1 MVLARWA
8 ALLGAALLPGL
19 ALATDVTLWGLNLG
33 PDSKGSQAVIR
44 EFEKRNPGVR
54 VRAMNMGAGGM
65 NPQKLMTSIVGNVAP
80 DAVIQDRF
88 SVSDWAS
95 RGAFRSLSELI
106 ERDKATDPR
115 CPRPEQ
121 YYPAA
126 WNEGIYEGQIYAIP
140 VAADDRILYI
150 NRAMF
155 RRKGDELRKA
165 GLDPEGTPR
174 TWSEVLA
181 YSKVLTE
188 KNKDG
193 TLAKAG
199 FLPNFGNCWL
209 YMYAFQMN
217 ANFLSP
223 DGKKCTLY
231 TPQAEKA
238 IEFMIEGYEVAGGY
252 ENAKAFESG
261 FQQKANDAFIIGK
274 VAMKIDGDW
283 ILKDL
288 ARYAPQLEVDSAP
301 APVPD
306 DRFYKRGEFKDED
319 ETFVTWFGGFSY
331 AIPKGA
337 RNPDLA
343 WEYIKFA
350 TSTEGRMLEYKV
362 QADWERL
369 RGRIFIPPMSAQL
382 ETNRQAL
389 EMYEPPIESYAKARA
404 MHVKMAEF
412 GRGRPPTFVAQV
424 LWNEHVRAMELA
436 LYKKMSPKDALM
448 AGQAV
453 VQRELDAFFSKDDY
467 PVVDANI
474 AVWIT
479 LGVVTLTFAWFFWKF
494 RKLNLGR
501 LNRSEAKW
509 AYIFLLPWIAG
520 FVLFTIGPMI
530 ASFIFSF
537 MQYDVLNEAHWVGFK
552 NYQDL
557 VGIDQPTMVK
567 AFSNSLYMAA
577 VGVPLGILTGL
588 SVALLLNA
596 AVRGM
601 RAYRAAFYLPAIVPG
616 VASGVLWTWV
626 LSADPNKGLI
636 NGFWKQT
643 ITSWL
648 GLSPPAWLNSA
659 EWSKPGLIIMG
670 LWGVGGGMILWLA
683 GLKGVSRSL
692 YEAAEIDGATPN
704 QLFFKITFPQ
714 MSSIIFFSLII
725 GFINAM
731 QEFDRPYI
739 MKPATDGL
747 VGPDDSMLTPVFS
760 LFQNGFTYFKMG
772 YASAIAWVVFIV
784 IVSMTLIQWRLQGRW
799 VHYEEDRE

>member
-1 MVLARWA
+1 MLARWA
-8 ALLGAALLPGL
+8 AVLAVLVPGL
-19 ALATDVTLWGLNLG
+19 ASATDVTLWGLNLG

-44 EFEKRNPGVR
+44 EFEKRNPGIR

-95 RGAFRSLSELI
+95 RGAFRSLTEYI
-106 ERDKATDPR
+106 ERDKDIDPL

-126 WNEGIYEGQIYAIP
+126 WNEGVYEGHMYAIP

-150 NRAMF
+150 NRGMF
-155 RRKGDELRKA
+155 RLKAAELKKA
-165 GLDPEGTPR
+165 GLDPEGTPK
-174 TWSEVLA
+174 TWTEILA

-188 KNKDG
+188 KNADG
-193 TLAKAG
+193 TLKRAG
-199 FLPNFGNCWL
+199 FLPNFGNSWL

-217 ANFLSP
+217 ANFMSA
-223 DGKKCTLY
+223 DGSKCTLY

-238 IEFMIEGYEVAGGY
+238 LQFMIDGYDVVGGY

-261 FQQKANDAFIIGK
+261 FQSKVNDAFIIGK

-288 ARYAPQLEVDSAP
+288 ARYAPQLAVDSAP

-306 DRFYKRGEFKDED
+306 DRFHKRGEFKDEK

-343 WEYIKFA
+343 WQYIKFA
-350 TSTEGRMLEYKV
+350 TSTEGRLLEYKA

-369 RGRIFIPPMSAQL
+369 RGRIYIPAMSAQL
-382 ETNRQAL
+382 ETNEKAL
-389 EMYEPPIESYAKARA
+389 EAYKPPIPAYAKARE
-404 MHVKMAEF
+404 MHVAMAEF
-412 GRGRPPTFVAQV
+412 GRGRPPTFVAQT
-424 LWNEHVRAMELA
+424 LWNEHVRAMEVA
-436 LYKKMSPKDALM
+436 LYKKATPKESLM

-453 VQRELDAFFSKDDY
+453 VQRELDAFFSKNNY
-467 PVVDANI
+467 PVIDANI

-479 LGVVTLTFAWFFWKF
+479 IGVVVFGLSFFIFKF
-494 RKLNLGR
+494 SRMKLGR
-501 LNRSEAKW
+501 LYRSEAKW
-509 AYIFLLPWIAG
+509 AYIFITPWLAG
-520 FVLFTIGPMI
+520 FLIFTIGPMI
-530 ASFIFSF
+530 ASLIFSF
-537 MQYDVLNEAHWVGFK
+537 TQYDVLNEAHWVGLK

-557 VGIDQPTMVK
+557 VGVDRPTMAK
-567 AFSNSLYMAA
+567 AFGNSLYMAA
-577 VGVPLGILTGL
+577 VGVPLGIFAGL
-588 SVALLLNA
+588 SVAMLLNA
-596 AVRGM
+596 AVSGM
-601 RAYRAAFYLPAIVPG
+601 RAYRTFFYLPAIMPG
-616 VASGVLWTWV
+616 VASAVLWTWV
-626 LSADPNKGLI
+626 LSADPNKGLV
-636 NGFWKQT
+636 NGMWKQT
-643 ITSWL
+643 ITAWL
-648 GLSPPAWLNSA
+648 GLPAPAWLNSA

-714 MSSIIFFSLII
+714 MSSIIFFSMIM
-725 GFINAM
+725 GFITAM

-747 VGPDDSMLTPVFS
+747 VGPDDSMLTPVFA

-772 YASAIAWVVFIV
+772 YASAIAWVVFLV
-784 IVSMTLIQWRLQGRW
+784 IVVITVVQWKLQQKW
-799 VHYEEDRE
+799 VHYEEDR